1 MKFGYFDDSSRE
13 YVITQPDTP
22 LPWINYLGSEDYFG
36 LISNTAGGYSFYKDA
51 RLRRLTR
58 YRYNNS
64 PLDMGG
70 RYLYI
75 RDNKSGAY
83 WSPSWMPTRTKLDEY
98 ECRHGQGYTV
108 ITSRL
113 NGIKSSA
120 RYFVPLGESLEIW
133 QVTLTNE
140 SGSDSDL
147 SLFSAVEFCL
157 WDANDDATNF
167 QRNYSIGQV
176 EITPPA
182 LEGRGDGG
190 EGLTVIYHKTEY
202 RERRDHYAYFACSEK
217 LAGYDTIRE
226 DFLGSYRG
234 WNEPQV
240 VVSGKSSNT
249 EAHGWQP
256 IGSHHIKVSLKA
268 GESKRIIFILGYSEN
283 PKDDKFDPP
292 GSQVINKKPAEKA
305 LEIYLKQT
313 NADKAFDELRDYWTE
328 LLGKVQ
334 VTTPDEHTDRMVN
347 IWNAYQC
354 MVTFNMS
361 RSASYFESGIGRGMG
376 FRDSNQDL
384 LGFVHM
390 IPERAKERILDIAA
404 TQLKNGGAFHQYQ
417 PLTKR
422 GNNDV
427 GSGFNDDPLWLVLGV
442 SAYIKETGDFSI
454 LDEQVTYENETG
466 TESPLYEHLQRSIQ
480 YTLDRLGPNQLPL
493 IGRADWN
500 DCLNL
505 NCFSDTPGQ
514 SFQTTTNKEG
524 KVAESVFIAG
534 LFVLACD
541 DMKDLTEHYVKGQK
555 SKVEKIFD
563 LRPSAYYSDAAAEME
578 KTVWAAGWDGDWFR
592 RAYDDYGHVL
602 GSKENTEG
610 QIFIEPQGI
619 CIMAGLGVDATKS
632 GSGNAVKA
640 LDSVSEHLATPHGI
654 VLQQPAFSQYY
665 LRLGEISSYP
675 PGYKENAGIFCHT
688 NPWIMIAETI
698 VGRGDKAFDYYKRIN
713 PSAREEI
720 SELHKCEPYVYA
732 QMIAGKDAATH
743 GEAKNSWLTG
753 TAAWNYVA
761 VTQHIL
767 GVRPTLDGLEVK
779 PVVPSAWKS
788 FEVARSFRG
797 VRYEISVQRE
807 GAGNNITLEVDGKPI
822 DGTVIPLPDKGTKTV
837 TVKAVLR

>member
-1 MKFGYFDDSSRE
+1 MKYGFFDDTRRE
-13 YVITQPDTP
+13 YVITRPDTP
-22 LPWINYLGSEDYFG
+22 LPWINYLGSEDYFS

-64 PLDMGG
+64 PLDMSG

-75 RDNKSGAY
+75 RDNATGKY
-83 WSPSWMPTRTKLDEY
+83 WSPSWMPTRQGLDEY

-108 ITSRL
+108 ITSKRG
-113 NGIKSSA
+113 GIRSST

-133 QVTLTNE
+133 QVTLTNL
-140 SGSDSDL
+140 SGSDADL

-167 QRNYSIGQV
+167 QRNYSIGQIEMV
-176 EITPPA
+176 DE
-182 LEGRGDGG
+182 
-190 EGLTVIYHKTEY
+190 VIYHKTEY
-202 RERRDHYAYFACSEK
+202 RERRDHFAYFACSET
-217 LAGYDTIRE
+217 LAGFDTQRE
-226 DFLGSYRG
+226 SFLGPYRG
-234 WNEPQV
+234 WDGPV
-240 VVSGKSSNT
+240 VVENGESCNSI
-249 EAHGWQP
+249 AHGWQP
-256 IGSHHIKVSLKA
+256 IGSHHVKIPLKA
-268 GESKRIIFILGYSEN
+268 GEQRQVLFILGYQEN

-292 GSQVINKKPAEKA
+292 GTQVINKKSARKA
-305 LEIYLKQT
+305 LEKYLQPVH
-313 NADKAFDELRDYWTE
+313 ADRAFEDLYDYWTG
-328 LLGKVQ
+328 LLGKLQ
-334 VTTPDEHTDRMVN
+334 VSTPDEHTNRMVN

-354 MVTFNMS
+354 MITFNMS

-390 IPERAKERILDIAA
+390 IPERARERILDIAA

-442 SAYIKETGDFSI
+442 SAYIKETGDRSI
-454 LDEQVTYENETG
+454 LNELVQYENEPG
-466 TESPLYEHLQRSIQ
+466 SESPLYEHLQRSIQ
-480 YTLDRLGPNQLPL
+480 YTLDRLGPNNFPL

-514 SFQTTTNKEG
+514 SFQTTTNKDG
-524 KVAESVFIAG
+524 QVAESVFIAG
-534 LFVLACD
+534 LFVLACNE
-541 DMKDLTEHYVKGQK
+541 MAALANYYVESHRSQAGAT
-555 SKVEKIFD
+555 FD
-563 LRPSAYYSDAAAEME
+563 LRPATFYSAAAEEME
-578 KTVWAAGWDGDWFR
+578 ATVWKSGWDGEWFR
-592 RAYDDYGHVL
+592 RAFDDFGHVL

-619 CIMAGLGVDATKS
+619 CVMAGLGVEN
-632 GSGNAVKA
+632 GNAVQA
-640 LDSVSEHLATPHGI
+640 LDSVEKHLATPHGI
-654 VLQQPAFSQYY
+654 ILQQPAFSQYY
-665 LRLGEISSYP
+665 LHLGEISSYP

-688 NPWIMIAETI
+688 NPWIMIAEAC
-698 VGRGDKAFDYYKRIN
+698 VGRGDKAFDYYTRIN

-720 SELHKCEPYVYA
+720 SDLHKCEPYVYA
-732 QMIAGKDAATH
+732 QMIAGRDAPTH

-761 VTQHIL
+761 ITQSIL
-767 GVRPTLDGLEVK
+767 GIQPTLDGLQVK
-779 PVVPSAWKS
+779 PVIPSTWSGFAALR
-788 FEVARSFRG
+788 VFRG

-807 GAGNNITLEVDGKPI
+807 GSGNQVSLEVDSQPI
-822 DGTVIPLPDKGTKTV
+822 AGTIIPLPAGEVKTIQ
-837 TVKAVLR
+837 VKAVLH